1 MSKNIVNYQYSRIL
15 SIFLLCTLMVLFGCS
30 IKLISSYDE
39 TTDKTV
45 TALQKKVESFFV
57 TVESQEGL
65 PECEYNNHKKFY
77 DEVKVEISA
86 IEVRARAIPNN
97 EITIEQVE
105 LLKDSLNKLES
116 LHKMSCLSKDQIE
129 NLRIAFNSSFTAIL
143 KLEFAKKRG
152 ESK

>member
-1 MSKNIVNYQYSRIL
+1 MSNKIVSYQYWRIL
-15 SIFLLCTLMVLFGCS
+15 SFFFVCTLMILFGCS

-65 PECEYNNHKKFY
+65 PGCEYENHKKFY

-86 IEVRARAIPNN
+86 MEVRARAIPKN
-97 EITIEQVE
+97 EITIKQIE
-105 LLKDSLNKLES
+105 LLKDSLSKLES
-116 LHKMSCLSKDQIE
+116 LHKISCLSKDQIE
-129 NLRIAFNSSFTAIL
+129 PLRIAFNSSFTAIL

-152 ESK
+152 ESQ

>member
-116 LHKMSCLSKDQIE
+116 LHKISCLSKDQIE
-129 NLRIAFNSSFTAIL
+129 ILRIAFNSSFTAIL